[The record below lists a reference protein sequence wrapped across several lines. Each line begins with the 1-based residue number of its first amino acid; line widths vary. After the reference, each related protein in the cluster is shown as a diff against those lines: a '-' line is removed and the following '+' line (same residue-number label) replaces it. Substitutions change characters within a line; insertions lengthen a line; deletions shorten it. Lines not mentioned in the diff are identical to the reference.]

1 MIKAHEL
8 RIGNLVK
15 DRGGKIIRIDF
26 FENESRPNIIK
37 FGQRVYLGETEV
49 HGLTEYSDFAEPIP
63 ITEELLIKAGFKVL
77 ESSVYKQFY
86 IGINPVTKDWLFDLA
101 WLEKPELIG
110 APNVPF
116 YRNGYH
122 AIHFVHQLQNLYFA
136 LTGEE
141 LIFEG
146 LN

>member
-8 RIGNLVK
+8 RIGNH
-15 DRGGKIIRIDF
+15 
-26 FENESRPNIIK
+26 
-37 FGQRVYLGETEV
+37 VYLTNDNGETYIDQIDAIDIYDCWVSPEKFNQ
-49 HGLTEYSDFAEPIP
+49 SRKFIP
-63 ITEELLIKAGFKVL
+63 ITEELLVKAGFKVL
-77 ESSVYKQFY
+77 ESSVCKQFY
-86 IGINPVTKDWLFDLA
+86 IGINPVTKDWLLDLV

-122 AIHFVHQLQNLYFA
+122 EIHFVHQLQNLYFA

-146 LN
+146 LNQ

>member
-8 RIGNLVK
+8 RIRNLLNYHAA
-15 DRGGKIIRIDF
+15 DGDILPTRIDWQDF
-26 FENESRPNIIK
+26 QWIDENEKGFNLFHS
-37 FGQRVYLGETEV
+37 
-49 HGLTEYSDFAEPIP
+49 PIP
-63 ITEELLIKAGFKVL
+63 ITEELLIMAGFKVL